1 MKFPSSTLFIIVMY
15 YIRMRIKIT
24 LEKNNLNSPTFRKEI
39 GTYRKKYHSQRGKGR
54 RGYKDLYWQFI

>member
-1 MKFPSSTLFIIVMY
+1 
-15 YIRMRIKIT
+15 MRIKIT